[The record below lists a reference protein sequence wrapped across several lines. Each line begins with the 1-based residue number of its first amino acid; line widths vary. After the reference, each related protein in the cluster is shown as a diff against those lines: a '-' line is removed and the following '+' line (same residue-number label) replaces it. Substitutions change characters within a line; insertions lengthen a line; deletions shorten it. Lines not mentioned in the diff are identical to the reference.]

1 MQKISH
7 HARKYSFFIFFFL
20 SYVQHNFVRID
31 AAVSLRKFLF
41 LNTESVSASIHSHM
55 GISLSYCVSQTTR
68 TQSCF
73 FEFSLQFVYQNRSQ
87 VIWTGCLAQLGNT
100 LFSLKTKGRVT
111 TLGSN
116 RDPVVLQSR
125 IRRCKTCFSH
135 ENFSSVLFSH
145 VFSWRINGWVNPL
158 SMIRKEKW
166 RYEPKWTFPDAL
178 YRPARL
184 HQQTTLRT
192 RMCLFMKDLRSL

>member
-1 MQKISH
+1 MPGNIRFLS
-7 HARKYSFFIFFFL
+7 FFL

-100 LFSLKTKGRVT
+100 LFSLRTKGRVT

-125 IRRCKTCFSH
+125 NLFFSRK
-135 ENFSSVLFSH
+135 FFFRSF
-145 VFSWRINGWVNPL
+145 FACL
-158 SMIRKEKW
+158 SMTHQWVSKSTFNDPKRKMAIWTKMNFPRRALPAGKTSPTNNVENENVFV
-166 RYEPKWTFPDAL
+166 YERSQIAINTST
-178 YRPARL
+178 AR
-184 HQQTTLRT
+184 
-192 RMCLFMKDLRSL
+192 